1 MKLNGELSKV
11 SLPNL
16 VQLVKNGELT
26 GKITLMQGARSAS
39 LFVEQGDV
47 VHVDIDGF
55 SGREAFFELF
65 LWMTGSFSF
74 IEGELGSAPRTLN
87 PSEPEDSLDRLLRE
101 GLSYLEQK
109 KYLEQLRIT
118 GDTVLS
124 MTDRIRELTAQA
136 KSNVRLAAAL
146 KMISPITQRID
157 GETPLGV
164 ALKDLQ
170 LSRRSYA
177 QSLAIILA
185 EGLAVVV
192 EKPVTEK
199 GESIDLPAWVIA
211 RLKQDDTDLTQSI
224 IDMVIWVDRVKCWM
238 YQADVDFARILE
250 NLTGTAPAMW
260 HDDEFFRELNSGA
273 LDYQGPLFG
282 ESAVPEPS
290 TSSKP
295 ANPTV
300 PSQLPP
306 ASRATNA
313 PQGNQTAPAA
323 PTAPNPSPATL
334 SNPSPAAS
342 ASPASVAP
350 SAPVASRAPAA
361 PAGTTSSAAPAAVAP
376 QVKSIS
382 ITGPASPS
390 APGAPVITT
399 VKAASQSQ
407 AARKPAAAD
416 SITPVAAPTDPNSI
430 DAANSK
436 TRNQKDQ
443 TAKSVEF

>member
-1 MKLNGELSKV
+1 MQLNGELSKV

-87 PSEPEDSLDRLLRE
+87 PSEAEDSLDRLLRE

-124 MTDRIRELTAQA
+124 MTDRIRELTAQS
-136 KSNVRLAAAL
+136 KSNARLAAAL
-146 KMISPITQRID
+146 KMISPITQQID
-157 GETPLGV
+157 GETPLSI
-164 ALKDLQ
+164 ALKELQ
-170 LSRRSYA
+170 LSRRAYA

-211 RLKQDDTDLTQSI
+211 RLKQDDADLTQSI

-282 ESAVPEPS
+282 ESAVPEP
-290 TSSKP
+290 TSSTKTATAELPPHSSFPP
-295 ANPTV
+295 A
-300 PSQLPP
+300 SQSAPPPPLPP
-306 ASRATNA
+306 A
-313 PQGNQTAPAA
+313 
-323 PTAPNPSPATL
+323 
-334 SNPSPAAS
+334 AAS
-342 ASPASVAP
+342 TVPRESAKLPKAP
-350 SAPVASRAPAA
+350 GAPVVMS
-361 PAGTTSSAAPAAVAP
+361 P

-382 ITGPASPS
+382 ITAPASPS
-390 APGAPVITT
+390 TPGSPVITT

-407 AARKPAAAD
+407 APGKLAAAD
-416 SITPVAAPTDPNSI
+416 SISAPAGMPKDANSV
-430 DAANSK
+430 DSANSK
-436 TRNQKDQ
+436 NRNQNDQ

>member
-1 MKLNGELSKV
+1 MQLNGELSKV

-124 MTDRIRELTAQA
+124 MTDRIRELTVQA
-136 KSNVRLAAAL
+136 KSNARLAAAL

-157 GETPLGV
+157 GETSLGV
-164 ALKDLQ
+164 ALKELQ
-170 LSRRSYA
+170 LSRRAYA

-192 EKPVTEK
+192 EKPITEK

-211 RLKQDDTDLTQSI
+211 RLKQDDADLTQSI

-250 NLTGTAPAMW
+250 NLTGTAAAMW

-282 ESAVPEPS
+282 ESAVPEPGA
-290 TSSKP
+290 SSKP
-295 ANPTV
+295 DAGSL
-300 PSQLPP
+300 SQPHSGSNSAIAL
-306 ASRATNA
+306 
-313 PQGNQTAPAA
+313 QGT
-323 PTAPNPSPATL
+323 S
-334 SNPSPAAS
+334 
-342 ASPASVAP
+342 
-350 SAPVASRAPAA
+350 
-361 PAGTTSSAAPAAVAP
+361 TTSATPVTAVGPAAPAAVTP
-376 QVKSIS
+376 QVKSVS
-382 ITGPASPS
+382 INAPASSS
-390 APGAPVITT
+390 APGSPVITT
-399 VKAASQSQ
+399 VKASSQSPVL
-407 AARKPAAAD
+407 RKPAASD
-416 SITPVAAPTDPNSI
+416 PLPTAAGAPPDTNNVD
-430 DAANSK
+430 ANSK
-436 TRNQKDQ
+436 NRNQKDQ

>member
-1 MKLNGELSKV
+1 MQLNGELSKV

-74 IEGELGSAPRTLN
+74 IEGELGTAPRTLN
-87 PSEPEDSLDRLLRE
+87 PSEAEDSLDRLLRE

-124 MTDRIRELTAQA
+124 MTDRIRELTAQS
-136 KSNVRLAAAL
+136 KSNARLAAAL
-146 KMISPITQRID
+146 KMISPITQRLD
-157 GETPLGV
+157 GKTPLNL
-164 ALKDLQ
+164 ALKELQ
-170 LSRRSYA
+170 LSRRAYA

-199 GESIDLPAWVIA
+199 GESIDLPPWVIA

-250 NLTGTAPAMW
+250 NLTGSSPAMW

-273 LDYQGPLFG
+273 VDYQGPLFG
-282 ESAVPEPS
+282 EAAVPEPKALS
-290 TSSKP
+290 TP
-295 ANPTV
+295 A
-300 PSQLPP
+300 
-306 ASRATNA
+306 
-313 PQGNQTAPAA
+313 QTAA
-323 PTAPNPSPATL
+323 PTPITTTTPPPPPAPESTTPPTPTPTPTTSRVQSVSIKAPVQ
-334 SNPSPAAS
+334 S
-342 ASPASVAP
+342 SVAP
-350 SAPVASRAPAA
+350 VISTIVSQSGNKAA
-361 PAGTTSSAAPAAVAP
+361 PSAE
-376 QVKSIS
+376 
-382 ITGPASPS
+382 
-390 APGAPVITT
+390 PGSGDS
-399 VKAASQSQ
+399 ASQQVRS
-407 AARKPAAAD
+407 
-416 SITPVAAPTDPNSI
+416 
-430 DAANSK
+430 
-436 TRNQKDQ
+436 QKDRN
-443 TAKSVEF
+443 AKSVEF

>member
-1 MKLNGELSKV
+1 MQLNGELSKV

-26 GKITLMQGARSAS
+26 GKITLMQGAKSAS
-39 LFVEQGDV
+39 LFVEHGDV

-124 MTDRIRELTAQA
+124 MTDRIRELTAQS
-136 KSNVRLAAAL
+136 KSNARLAAAL
-146 KMISPITQRID
+146 KMIGPITQRID
-157 GETPLGV
+157 GETPLSV

-170 LSRRSYA
+170 LSRRAYA

-211 RLKQDDTDLTQSI
+211 RLKQDDADLTQSI

-290 TSSKP
+290 TFVSPP
-295 ANPTV
+295 APPAVASTAPQGSPTV
-300 PSQLPP
+300 PL
-306 ASRATNA
+306 ASS
-313 PQGNQTAPAA
+313 A
-323 PTAPNPSPATL
+323 PTAPT
-334 SNPSPAAS
+334 
-342 ASPASVAP
+342 AP
-350 SAPVASRAPAA
+350 TAPIMVTPR
-361 PAGTTSSAAPAAVAP
+361 
-376 QVKSIS
+376 VKSIS
-382 ITGPASPS
+382 IT
-390 APGAPVITT
+390 APVSSSTPGSPVITT

-407 AARKPAAAD
+407 ESTRPSTPDPMAASAG
-416 SITPVAAPTDPNSI
+416 APTDANSI
-430 DAANSK
+430 DTTNSK
-436 TRNQKDQ
+436 NRNQKDQ